1 MQRRELEG
9 AERKVVLVAVGR
21 CRDTQRRWGQKI
33 LLTFFRFIKNHNRSL
48 FLFFLLFAFFCMLD
62 NAIQLSDNQVK
73 SSNRTQ
79 PRLLFIS
86 RSFPFSPSLCWCDD
100 EKENF
105 FCLRRKFSPFPSP
118 PFLIEFIPSEIIL
131 MFLQIYCYS
140 SATFLFSLPLF
151 VSERSYSQLWN
162 FSPKMKLFFL
172 KNLGRLCRKV
182 FHQSKLVSTKPNAS
196 SQS

>member
-1 MQRRELEG
+1 MRACSVESWGGWDKSCVGCGGSLSWHS
-9 AERKVVLVAVGR
+9 ATTRK
-21 CRDTQRRWGQKI
+21 KI

-48 FLFFLLFAFFCMLD
+48 VLSFLFRLFCMLD
-62 NAIQLSDNQVK
+62 NAIQLSDNQVE

-86 RSFPFSPSLCWCDD
+86 RSLSSSLCWCDD

-105 FCLRRKFSPFPSP
+105 FCLRQKFSPFPSP

-140 SATFLFSLPLF
+140 SATFLFSLFPLF
-151 VSERSYSQLWN
+151 VSERSYSQLWS
-162 FSPKMKLFFL
+162 FS
-172 KNLGRLCRKV
+172 
-182 FHQSKLVSTKPNAS
+182 
-196 SQS
+196 